1 MSESAGHG
9 IKTLARPRF
18 GKTDREMPGCLPGI
32 SMFRRSLYSF
42 IGPSSPQ
49 TYSGIVRVQSRMTP
63 GLILCWY
70 FFGFGFLS
78 SQFRHDLL
86 KEPFSLQG
94 CFPFL
99 PQERGVASQLE
110 Y

>member
-1 MSESAGHG
+1 
-9 IKTLARPRF
+9 
-18 GKTDREMPGCLPGI
+18 
-32 SMFRRSLYSF
+32 
-42 IGPSSPQ
+42 
-49 TYSGIVRVQSRMTP
+49 MTP

-99 PQERGVASQLE
+99 PQERGVATQLE